1 MTKLRLLF
9 SMVLL
14 FVLTNDVFGQRT
26 ATVTATFKYIVEEG
40 QSLAQ
45 AKEKALQ
52 LAQVEA
58 IAKEFGTIINQNT
71 TSMATEEN
79 GDTKEYFSS
88 LSSSDVK
95 GEWIETKDE
104 PKYQVEYKDD
114 LLIVTVTVSG
124 LIREIK
130 SAAVDLN
137 VKLMRSRNDGE
148 LVASTEFQDGDDL
161 YMQFSSPVEG
171 YVAVYLVDDNG
182 AFCLLPYQRDGLGRV
197 KVKAGELYLF
207 FSQEKAPQASRPIVD
222 QYVMT
227 CSSDKPLE
235 HNKLYVI
242 FSPNM
247 FTKANDNRS
256 GDNEYGMALPRQLDF
271 HSFNKWLSKSRKR
284 DKDMEVI
291 MENIIIR
298 K

>member
-1 MTKLRLLF
+1 M
-9 SMVLL
+9 
-14 FVLTNDVFGQRT
+14 
-26 ATVTATFKYIVEEG
+26 
-40 QSLAQ
+40 
-45 AKEKALQ
+45 
-52 LAQVEA
+52 
-58 IAKEFGTIINQNT
+58 
-71 TSMATEEN
+71 
-79 GDTKEYFSS
+79 
-88 LSSSDVK
+88 
-95 GEWIETKDE
+95 
-104 PKYQVEYKDD
+104 EYKGD

-227 CSSDKPLE
+227 CSPDKPLE

>member
-26 ATVTATFKYIVEEG
+26 ASVTATFKYIVEEG

-182 AFCLLPYQRDGLGRV
+182 AFCLLPYQRDELGRV

-227 CSSDKPLE
+227 CSPDKPLE

-256 GDNEYGMALPRQLDF
+256 RDNEYGMALPRQLDF